1 MGDEMGKDIETAYRK
16 DFGFIPVPKRL
27 QYNVEKPFHFG
38 LPLNIAFGAA
48 STFTVMNLYWCQPLL
63 IELSKDFNISYEE
76 VSRLA
81 ILLQLYATG
90 LLFLTPLGDL
100 VRRRQLIL
108 ILIFV
113 AASLTIGLS
122 VTTSFAAF
130 SALSYLVGVVTVTPQ
145 VLIPLAADL
154 APPARRASAMSIVLA
169 GLLLGILLARV
180 LSGVIGEFV
189 SWRAVY
195 YLAIGVQY
203 FVMVACYWVV
213 PDYPAKNKHLTYFDI
228 LRSMATRI
236 GSMASFTN
244 FWVTLTFLLGDDPY
258 NYSTLV
264 IGLFGLIGIAAVA
277 MGPVLGMAIDGLV
290 PWYATL
296 FSIFMLACSHAVYT
310 GAAGLSVAAVI
321 ITTVGIDTFRQM
333 LEVSMATRIFGI
345 APEARARLNAVYILS
360 LFIGQVM
367 GTSVGTQVFVAHG
380 WRASGALS
388 MAFCAWMFFILLLR
402 GPHCDNKTW
411 FGYQGGIEPRKS
423 VVDSAREHPMTI
435 DEKKDDVETESR
447 EKEELPEVGSTLNE
461 KERTNV

>member
-1 MGDEMGKDIETAYRK
+1 MSDEMREETYRR

-27 QYNVEKPFHFG
+27 QYNVEKPLHFG

-48 STFTVMNLYWCQPLL
+48 STFAIMNLYWCQPLL
-63 IELSKDFNISYEE
+63 IELSKDFNS
-76 VSRLA
+76 SNSS
-81 ILLQLYATG
+81 T
-90 LLFLTPLGDL
+90 
-100 VRRRQLIL
+100 RRLIL

-122 VTTSFAAF
+122 VTRSFAAF
-130 SALSYLVGVVTVTPQ
+130 STLSYLVGVVTVTPQ

-180 LSGVIGEFV
+180 LSGIIGEFS

-203 FVMVACYWVV
+203 FVMAACYWVV
-213 PDYPAKNKHLTYFDI
+213 PDYPAKNQHLTYLDI
-228 LRSMATRI
+228 LRSMAKYAVTEPLLIQACLISI

-258 NYSTLV
+258 HYSTSVESLV

-277 MGPVLGMAIDGLV
+277 MGPVLGIAIDGLV

-423 VVDSAREHPMTI
+423 VVDISRDRAPMTI
-435 DEKKDDVETESR
+435 DEKKDNVETGSSR
-447 EKEELPEVGSTLNE
+447 EKEDLPERGNSLNE
-461 KERTNV
+461 KEFTDV